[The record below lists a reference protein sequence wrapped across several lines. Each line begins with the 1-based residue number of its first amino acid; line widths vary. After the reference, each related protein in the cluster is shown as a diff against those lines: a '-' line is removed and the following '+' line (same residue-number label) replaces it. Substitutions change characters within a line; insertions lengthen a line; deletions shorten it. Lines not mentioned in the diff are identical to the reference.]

1 MLLFRYEFDHI
12 GQAVNAL
19 LGQGRS
25 EENRGVL
32 EEGQF
37 PSDIFFELMARL
49 AVLFNEIPLVDDDDA
64 ALARFVD
71 VAGDF
76 RILFGNA
83 FRRIDDQ
90 DGDIRAV
97 DGAKGADDAV
107 PFDRHVDLG
116 LAAHARRIDEDEVRS
131 FIGPVGI
138 DGIARRTRYVAD
150 DDPVLPQEGIGQ
162 GRFADVRPAD
172 EGNMNRIVV
181 VFKGRN
187 LFNIL
192 QDFIEEVAEVHQVD
206 G

>member
-1 MLLFRYEFDHI
+1 M
-12 GQAVNAL
+12 
-19 LGQGRS
+19 
-25 EENRGVL
+25 
-32 EEGQF
+32 
-37 PSDIFFELMARL
+37 
-49 AVLFNEIPLVDDDDA
+49 
-64 ALARFVD
+64 
-71 VAGDF
+71 
-76 RILFGNA
+76 
-83 FRRIDDQ
+83 
-90 DGDIRAV
+90 
-97 DGAKGADDAV
+97 
-107 PFDRHVDLG
+107 
-116 LAAHARRIDEDEVRS
+116 
-131 FIGPVGI
+131 GI